1 MQALQTQNLYCPY
14 CGEEIDV
21 TVDCSV
27 EEQEYVED
35 CSVCCSP
42 ILLSIVVDDS
52 EQISI
57 SASRENG

>member
-42 ILLSIVVDDS
+42 ILLNIVVGDS

>member
-42 ILLSIVVDDS
+42 ILLNIVVGYS

>member
-1 MQALQTQNLYCPY
+1 MQALQTQNLFCPY

-42 ILLSIVVDDS
+42 ILLNIVIEDG
-52 EQISI
+52 EQISV